1 MPCSCSP
8 LFPASQVPKIVEVD
22 VPYERIV
29 YVETPVEKTVYKD
42 VEVPQYLSNEF
53 VRTKVIFV
61 CDLLDSGY
69 S

>member
-1 MPCSCSP
+1 
-8 LFPASQVPKIVEVD
+8 VPKIVEVD